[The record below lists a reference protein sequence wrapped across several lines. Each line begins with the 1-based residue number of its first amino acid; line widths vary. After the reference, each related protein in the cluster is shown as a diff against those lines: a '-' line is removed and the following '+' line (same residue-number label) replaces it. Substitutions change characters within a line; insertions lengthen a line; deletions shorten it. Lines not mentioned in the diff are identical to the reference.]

1 MRTQKSVIILIL
13 AAFGFS
19 INLKGQPLDRLP
31 EFGIKGGLNLTNLTI
46 EGRTE
51 NSPGFHAGLFMR
63 FPFGINFS
71 VQPEVLYS
79 SKGTEIK
86 HDEEFAGIPIIEG
99 ITYINMQY
107 IDVPV
112 MMVYTLAEGLNFKI
126 GPYAGFILDADFA
139 THAEIL
145 DFLEIEAEEDID
157 TEHFKNIDAGLA
169 AGIELDI
176 GNLTLGLR
184 YYLGLTRV
192 AEEEMALDPILGDA
206 GNRVLQVHVG
216 FRF

>member
-1 MRTQKSVIILIL
+1 ML

-19 INLKGQPLDRLP
+19 INLSGQQMDRLP

-46 EGRTE
+46 EGKTE
-51 NSPGFHAGLFMR
+51 NSPGFNAGLFMR
-63 FPFGINFS
+63 FPFGIDFS
-71 VQPEVLYS
+71 VQPEVLLS
-79 SKGTEIK
+79 SKGTDII
-86 HDEEFAGIPIIEG
+86 HDEEFAGIPIIDG
-99 ITYINMQY
+99 ITFINMQY

-112 MMVYTLAEGLNFKI
+112 MMVYTLAESLNFKV

-139 THAEIL
+139 TQAEIL
-145 DFLEIEAEEDID
+145 DFLEIDAEEDID
-157 TEHFKNIDAGLA
+157 TEHFKSIDAGLA

-176 GNLTLGLR
+176 GNLTIGLR

-206 GNRVLQVHVG
+206 SNRVFQAHVG